1 MSRKFDPVHAMPE
14 EFETAA
20 SFPRLG
26 LPSTLIRHEN
36 EAFRKRSSNRR
47 NVKTTALRFRVD
59 RKYFDKGAFRKRRP
73 HDNPVISMFEFS
85 SDTNP
90 N

>member
-36 EAFRKRSSNRR
+36 EAFRKRYSNRW
-47 NVKTTALRFRVD
+47 NLKTPALRLNVD
-59 RKYFDKGAFRKRRP
+59 GKHFESGAFRK
-73 HDNPVISMFEFS
+73 
-85 SDTNP
+85 
-90 N
+90 